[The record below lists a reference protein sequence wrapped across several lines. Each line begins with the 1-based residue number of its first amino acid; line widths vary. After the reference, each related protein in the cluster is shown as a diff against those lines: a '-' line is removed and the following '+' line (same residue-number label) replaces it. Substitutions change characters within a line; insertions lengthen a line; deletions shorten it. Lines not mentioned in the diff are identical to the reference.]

1 MSIDDLIECRIA
13 SPEPINLQDE
23 VIRGWR
29 KLYQTGGVSQSS
41 DLKKIGPVIVGER
54 ESRSERYVQ
63 KEIPVVLRANQLRL
77 WLSSMAYVLISA
89 LRRIA
94 LATTRFADATSG
106 TIRLK
111 LFKIG
116 AQVRISVRRIKF
128 SMASAFPYT
137 DVFRTAWA
145 ALDSAAL

>member
-1 MSIDDLIECRIA
+1 MADFCTAALI
-13 SPEPINLQDE
+13 
-23 VIRGWR
+23 
-29 KLYQTGGVSQSS
+29 
-41 DLKKIGPVIVGER
+41 
-54 ESRSERYVQ
+54 
-63 KEIPVVLRANQLRL
+63 
-77 WLSSMAYVLISA
+77 LISA

-94 LATTRFADATSG
+94 LATTSFADATCG

-145 ALDSAAL
+145 ALDSAAF

>member
-1 MSIDDLIECRIA
+1 MSAR
-13 SPEPINLQDE
+13 SVRRQNLQ
-23 VIRGWR
+23 
-29 KLYQTGGVSQSS
+29 
-41 DLKKIGPVIVGER
+41 PHH
-54 ESRSERYVQ
+54 
-63 KEIPVVLRANQLRL
+63 A
-77 WLSSMAYVLISA
+77 
-89 LRRIA
+89 RRIA
-94 LATTRFADATSG
+94 LVTTRFADATCG

-145 ALDSAAL
+145 ALDSAAR